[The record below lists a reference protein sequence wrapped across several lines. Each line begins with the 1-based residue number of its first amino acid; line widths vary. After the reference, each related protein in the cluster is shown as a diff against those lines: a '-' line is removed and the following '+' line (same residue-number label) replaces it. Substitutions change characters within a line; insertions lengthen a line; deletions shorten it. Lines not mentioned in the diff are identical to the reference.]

1 MKPLQASTRPLPEAG
16 SRVWSYCQ
24 GNLFPKIQEVM
35 LDAWSAY
42 SKPVPSSC
50 SELLTL
56 FLQCCCIAVL
66 TGGLLYNWMFSS
78 LEYPFHLS
86 SAIAVSFSLL
96 LLLILF
102 LVHPVRCMFTIIIP
116 TLGTKQ
122 GRRLLL
128 STCFM
133 TVAVNTIPNIMDNI
147 KTILQVIK
155 CICKNYSE
163 SLLTSTILLGKASM
177 QFGHQVKEVTD
188 KMADNFL
195 MPRNGHFQYA
205 VDHSHS
211 WVREQMLIASQKI
224 KDDISAVELLVKQAL
239 LVANRVAAGFFLF
252 YLLFE
257 SAWYLKSYLTNLR
270 FDNIYITKKL
280 KVWAVDKK
288 AAHLLTSS
296 PKKLI
301 TSTGLKL
308 SREEMMLCLVRM
320 MLPSLVL
327 MVTVVIIATDYIA
340 FYLADTAMNEVAQFP
355 TVPITLNIKYDV
367 KINAL
372 PFIGKIFNG
381 VISGEQ
387 SIVNSERT
395 YQQNL
400 TFISADCTMKRPS
413 PPNNFV
419 VLAVGMLYCI
429 IYAMIL
435 LETYVQR
442 LRRKISASFFERQ
455 EDQRVQYLYRV
466 LLRKHNKKE
475 QQPLQKLRGICKYP
489 AC

>member
-1 MKPLQASTRPLPEAG
+1 IILFRNLLKFLD
-16 SRVWSYCQ
+16 
-24 GNLFPKIQEVM
+24 NLFPKIQEVM

-66 TGGLLYNWMFSS
+66 TGGLFYNWMFSS

-102 LVHPVRCMFTIIIP
+102 LVHPIRCMFTIIIP

-133 TVAVNTIPNIMDNI
+133 IVAVNIIPNIMDNI

-155 CICKNYSE
+155 CICKNSSD
-163 SLLTSTILLGKASM
+163 SLLNSTTLLGK
-177 QFGHQVKEVTD
+177 
-188 KMADNFL
+188 
-195 MPRNGHFQYA
+195 PRNGHFQYT
-205 VDHSHS
+205 VDHSS
-211 WVREQMLIASQKI
+211 SLVREQVLIASQKI
-224 KDDISAVELLVKQAL
+224 KDDFSAVELLVKQTL

-280 KVWAVDKK
+280 EGLAVDKK
-288 AAHLLTSS
+288 AAHLLTRS

-301 TSTGLKL
+301 RSTGLKL
-308 SREEMMLCLVRM
+308 SREEMVMCLLRM
-320 MLPSLVL
+320 MLLTLVL
-327 MVTVVIIATDYIA
+327 MLTAVIIATDHIA
-340 FYLADTAMNEVAQFP
+340 FHLADTAVNEVAQFP
-355 TVPITLNIKYDV
+355 SVPITLNIKYDA
-367 KINAL
+367 KISIL
-372 PFIGKIFNG
+372 PFIWKIFNG
-381 VISGEQ
+381 VISGEK
-387 SIVNSERT
+387 SIANFERT

-400 TFISADCTMKRPS
+400 TFISADCTMKLPS

-419 VLAVGMLYCI
+419 ALAVGMLYCI
-429 IYAMIL
+429 IYAMIF
-435 LETYVQR
+435 LETYAQR
-442 LRRKISASFFERQ
+442 LCRKISASFFERQ
-455 EDQRVQYLYRV
+455 EEHRVQYLYRE
-466 LLRKHNKKE
+466 LLRKHKKE
-475 QQPLQKLRGICKYP
+475 QQLQVCLHFYAAFWSEPPSLGRQTLLSGAHASTLKIVVYTGL
-489 AC
+489 